1 MAVLKSCSALEPY
14 RKHYRGEVGPWK
26 VVEFLVKN
34 QTFPRSIVFC
44 VDSLDYSIHEITGVD
59 RGDFQYKVE
68 AERLSGKL
76 LADLSFVTINEI
88 FRFGLHEY
96 LDRMQGRLIE
106 ITKAIYK
113 EFCEW
118 LEEEDK
124 EDKEAEEAEPGQF
137 QEQSIR

>member
-1 MAVLKSCSALEPY
+1 
-14 RKHYRGEVGPWK
+14 
-26 VVEFLVKN
+26 
-34 QTFPRSIVFC
+34 

-68 AERLSGKL
+68 AERLSGRL
-76 LADLSFVTINEI
+76 LADLSFVTIDEI
-88 FRFGLHEY
+88 FRTGLHEY

-118 LEEEDK
+118 LEEEDQ
-124 EDKEAEEAEPGQF
+124 DDRDQEETQPTQL
-137 QEQSIR
+137 QEQRM